1 MSFEIL
7 TIPFSSDKGLFNCD
21 DLNRFCV
28 NKKVINSRTEFFNV
42 NGKAYW
48 SIFLEYDTLLETTTG
63 GGEETK
69 GLTEAGRLCYEKL
82 RVWRRERAEKEG
94 VPPFVIARNSQLVEI
109 IKREIKTLEALKT
122 INGFGNK
129 KVEKY
134 GTDITGIITAF
145 FEPAP

>member
-7 TIPFSSDKGLFNCD
+7 TIPFNSDTALFNCD

-28 NKKVINSRTEFFNV
+28 NKKVVNSKTEFFNV

-48 SIFLEYDTLLETTTG
+48 SVFLEYDSLLETRSAGPDTR
-63 GGEETK
+63 
-69 GLTEAGRLCYEKL
+69 GLTEAGKLCYEKL

-94 VPPFVIARNSQLVEI
+94 VPPFVIARNSQLAEI
-109 IKREIKTLEALKT
+109 VKTEPKTLEALKT

-134 GTDITGIITAF
+134 GQDITGIITAF
-145 FEPAP
+145 FESAP